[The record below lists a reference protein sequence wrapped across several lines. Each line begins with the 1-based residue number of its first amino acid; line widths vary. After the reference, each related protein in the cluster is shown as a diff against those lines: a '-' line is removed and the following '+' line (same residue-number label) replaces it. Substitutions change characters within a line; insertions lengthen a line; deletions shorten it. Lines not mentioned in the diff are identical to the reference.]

1 MNRLLLL
8 SLSLTSLA
16 ASASVFDD
24 VVNELVG
31 NNLGLRLETVRS
43 EASVESMKA
52 ENTLEGPEIEFGR
65 VWGAKAE
72 YGNKWDLSVS
82 QGFDWPGLY
91 AARRE
96 AARTATTA
104 MQVLREADLLDAR
117 RDARALLID
126 YVHNTQVLNLQR
138 EIADNID
145 SMVVYYRRAAEEGL
159 ETRLDYNKTVLERIS
174 VHRELHNLESERE
187 SIVSSLQEFNGGL
200 DVDQLLAKVGDDY
213 PDLDIPRLPAALS
226 VMRERDPRYA
236 AAKAQAEA
244 AESLVKVDRLS
255 AYPGFSIG
263 FAHNTEGDEH
273 FNGFSVGITLPT
285 WSRRHSSKAARLEA
299 EAALMDADIALHK
312 RKASLVADC
321 RRIDSYRMVLDEYA
335 PVVGDKSYYELLR
348 KALKAGQ
355 ISFLTYIEE
364 LNYFIAA
371 HRDYLDVLY
380 EYNLAIART
389 KYYE

>member
-31 NNLGLRLETVRS
+31 NNLGLRVETVRS

-104 MQVLREADLLDAR
+104 MQFLREADLLDAR

-159 ETRLDYNKTVLERIS
+159 E
-174 VHRELHNLESERE
+174 SERE
-187 SIVSSLQEFNGGL
+187 AIVSSLQEFNGGL